1 MKAVKLRLLDVSWSR
16 VVVKM
21 HLKLSSAQQVAI
33 ERTWPILISMLIMFV
48 PAFLWLG
55 QNTWSQENQAH
66 GPIVLAIGLW
76 LIFRLNNDLC
86 SLIANGRRNEIVGW
100 FILVFGSAIYIIG
113 KALTIDLLLAASF
126 IVITLGLFLV
136 VAGWRAVRLMWFPL
150 FFMLFMLPL
159 PSSLVS
165 ALTLPMKTAVSY
177 VAESILYAM
186 DYPVS
191 RSGVI
196 IQIGQYQMLVADA
209 CAGLHTLF
217 TLEAI
222 GLLYLNMMGY
232 KNTLRNLIV
241 AFMVIP
247 ISFTANTI
255 RVLVLILITYYFG
268 DEAGQGFLHGFAG
281 MLLFGAALVLLMTFD
296 SALGYVMR
304 KFGISDAGIKKSK

>member
-1 MKAVKLRLLDVSWSR
+1 
-16 VVVKM
+16 M
-21 HLKLSSAQQVAI
+21 HIAFTPNQKVAM
-33 ERTWPILISMLIMFV
+33 EKTWPLILALLVMFV
-48 PAFLWLG
+48 PAFWWLG

-66 GPIVLAIGLW
+66 GPIVLAISFW
-76 LIFRLNNDLC
+76 LFYRLKDGLC
-86 SLIANGRRNEIVGW
+86 SCININKSKSLIGW
-100 FILVFGSAIYIIG
+100 FILVLGCFAYIIG
-113 KALTIDLLLAASF
+113 KVLTIDLVLASSF
-126 IVITLGLFLV
+126 IIILYGVLLV
-136 VAGWRAVRLMWFPL
+136 VAGWQAIKLLWFPL

-177 VAESILYAM
+177 VSESILYAM
-186 DYPVS
+186 SYPVS

-232 KNTLRNLIV
+232 KNKIRNLIV
-241 AFMVIP
+241 ALMVVP
-247 ISFTANTI
+247 ISFAANTI

-281 MLLFGAALVLLMTFD
+281 IVLFGAALLMLMSFD
-296 SALGYVMR
+296 TTLGYFMNKIGVV
-304 KFGISDAGIKKSK
+304 DASVKKGN